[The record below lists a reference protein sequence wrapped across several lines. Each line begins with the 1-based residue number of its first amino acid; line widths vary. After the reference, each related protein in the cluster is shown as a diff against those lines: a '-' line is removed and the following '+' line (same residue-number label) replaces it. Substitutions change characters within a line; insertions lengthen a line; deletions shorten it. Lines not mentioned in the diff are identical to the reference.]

1 MSQKWLTTSRCCVSI
16 SVTRKWGTQRRKG
29 MNSMNV
35 SKLRG
40 KMAEAGISQRKLSE
54 ITGIKRNTIWRV
66 LKGDRQLNLKE
77 AEAIC
82 EALNIVDAEE
92 KVFIFLPGSPNI
104 GSRA

>member
-1 MSQKWLTTSRCCVSI
+1 MTT
-16 SVTRKWGTQRRKG
+16 
-29 MNSMNV
+29 MNV
-35 SKLRG
+35 PKLRG